1 MATVTRGTMKRLIEL
16 MPTYPE
22 NIGFDG
28 LKKYKNPKLIIM
40 VGGPASGKSTVRE
53 RCADQ
58 CDVDNAIILNPDY
71 IIEREFDND
80 NSRRETVNA
89 YFRNVY
95 NYIMEHSQGI
105 NIIYDRTGAYV
116 EHTQY
121 IVDRIHQLSL
131 YKTNL
136 NYEIVLC
143 ISIVPVEIGLERA
156 IERETESGRNVPPHI
171 IERIYDSIDNIRE
184 IYETNQELQLFSSL
198 ADARDN
204 LAGSTSRSMYIDETG
219 ALVLPTLLKG
229 NIYIPYGQYTTK
241 NIKKGNH
248 NKFVTPRSRRD
259 VSTKYHHA
267 ADEDHDEKKDISK
280 DTAEDHDEK
289 KDISKDTPIQ
299 IKTENGEYFYF
310 FNTYRLFNKVIAY
323 DNTGAEPK
331 LLYYYDNGRII
342 FDKQFRDI
350 ARETLESTNHR
361 PANRYSI
368 LNTPTG
374 RQTAYGGKKRKKQK
388 TKKRKKKKKSERKRK
403 RRTIRSKP
411 SKKSKK

>member
-1 MATVTRGTMKRLIEL
+1 MATVTRGTMKRLIGL

-121 IVDRIHQLSL
+121 IVDLIRRDTV

-156 IERETESGRNVPPHI
+156 LERETESGRNVPPHV

-204 LAGSTSRSMYIDETG
+204 LVGSTSRSMYIDETG
-219 ALVLPTLLKG
+219 ALVLPTLFKG
-229 NIYIPYGQYTTK
+229 NIYIPYGQYTANNIK
-241 NIKKGNH
+241 NIKKGE
-248 NKFVTPRSRRD
+248 FVTPRSRTH
-259 VSTKYHHA
+259 VINLA
-267 ADEDHDEKKDISK
+267 
-280 DTAEDHDEK
+280 AEDRDEK

-299 IKTENGEYFYF
+299 IKTENGETFSF

-323 DNTGAEPK
+323 DNTGTKPE
-331 LLYYYDNGRII
+331 LLYYYDNGKII

-388 TKKRKKKKKSERKRK
+388 TKKRKRKKKSERKRK
-403 RRTIRSKP
+403 HRTIRSKP